1 MGFFTAAD
9 RDDFHRQLQEVLAR
23 QVGAASLDQV
33 LLFAR
38 QFFAIVGVDELSER
52 RLADLAGCCLSAWKL
67 LERFDPQAPQV
78 VLFSPDYERHG
89 WQSPHTVLQVLHADM
104 PFLVDSLHMELRRRG
119 HTVHSLQNCVLSLRR
134 GASGELLEVL
144 EPGVRGPEVRR
155 EALISLEID
164 RCASAGEQHMLAKAL
179 HEVLADVRL
188 AVGDFAPMQA
198 RVRALLAELQ
208 PSCEAVHE
216 HDCAEVGAFL
226 EWMLD
231 NHFTFLGY
239 EEFSVESREDGSGLL
254 VYDEQA
260 LLGLSRRLRSGL
272 PEAQRWVS
280 AQALAWLRAPSLLSF
295 AKADQPAR
303 VHRSAYPDYVSL
315 RQFDEGG
322 RLLRECRF
330 IGLYTS
336 PVYTESMR
344 HIPCVRGKVAE
355 VERRA
360 GFEAS
365 AHLGKSLV
373 QVLEVLPR
381 DDLFQTPVEELT
393 ATAVAI
399 VQLQERNRLRLF
411 LRRDPFGHFCYCL
424 VYVPREIYST
434 EIRLRIER
442 VLRQRLG
449 ASDCEFWTWFSESVL
464 ARVQFIL
471 RVDPHEA
478 VPVDPRSLEQEV
490 VQACRSWQDDCA
502 SLVVE
507 SFGEAQGTDLLAS
520 FAGGFPASYRERFE
534 PHMAVVDLRHLL
546 GLSAE
551 QPLAMSFYQPSLDH
565 EERLHCKIYHADA
578 PLPLSDM
585 LPILE
590 NLGLRVL
597 GEFPYRLRRQDGREF
612 WIHDYTFT
620 YAEGISVD
628 LQQLNVILQD
638 AFIHIV
644 QGVAEN
650 DGFNRLVL
658 GAGLPWR
665 EVALLRAYGRY
676 LKQIRLGFDLGYIA
690 ATLNNHADI
699 ARELVRLFKTRFYL
713 ARKLD
718 AEQLQDKQ
726 QRLEQAILGALER
739 VQVLNEDRILR
750 RYLELVRATLRSNFY
765 QAAEGGGLKDY
776 LSFKLDPQ
784 LIGEMPRPVPR
795 YEIFVYSPRVEGV
808 HLRGGKV
815 ARGGL
820 RWSDREEDYRTEV
833 LGLVKA
839 QQVKNA
845 VIVPVG
851 AKGGFVPRRLPL
863 GGTRDEIQAE
873 AIACYRI
880 FVSGL
885 LDLTDNLVDGQLLPP
900 PNVVRHDEDDP
911 YLVVAAD
918 KGTATFSDIA
928 NALAADYGFWL
939 DDAFASGGSA
949 GYDHKGMGIT
959 ARGAWVGVQ
968 RHFRERGIDVQQDSI
983 SVVGIGDM
991 AGDVFGNGLLR
1002 SDRLLL
1008 IGAFNH
1014 LHIFLDPDP
1023 DPAASF
1029 AERQRLF
1036 DLPRSTWA
1044 DYDAALISAGGGV
1057 YPRSAK
1063 SIPLSPQIRERL
1075 GIDAEQLAPNELIS
1089 ALLRA
1094 PVDLLWN
1101 GGIGTYVKSVHE
1113 SHTDV
1118 GDKAND
1124 AVRVNGRELRCKVVG
1139 EGGNLGMTQLGRVEY
1154 CLNGGACNTDF
1165 IDNAGGVTCS
1175 DHEVNIKILLGEV
1188 VRAGDLTLRQRNE
1201 LLREMTEAVAQL
1213 VLNISY
1219 RQVQALSL
1227 AQRYARGRLGEFRRL
1242 MMDLESRGRLDRAL
1256 EFLPADEELNARAV
1270 QHLGLTRPELALL
1283 LSYSKFDLKEAL
1295 LHSSLVDDP
1304 YLLEELHRAF
1314 PAQLVE
1320 RFPAAMEHHRLRRE
1334 IVSTRIAND
1343 LVDHMGMTF
1352 VQRLNES
1359 TGLSPAHIAA
1369 GWVVVRDLFELPYW
1383 WQQIE
1388 ALDHRIDPELQLR
1401 LMEELMRLGRRA
1413 TRWLLRNRRGD
1424 LDLARDVAHF
1434 APSVRALSEN
1444 IEELLEGPV
1453 LEAWQARRAELEA
1466 GGVPPVLARQMASG
1480 GDLYTLLPIIE
1491 AADVTGQPP
1500 MRVAACYYALFSELE
1515 LGWYLQQLH
1524 ALPVENNWQALARES
1539 LRDELDAQQ
1548 RALTIA
1554 VLQMAE
1560 GPVEVDERL
1569 TRWLSLNQPLVARWR
1584 HLLAELRASSASD
1597 YAVYAVANRE
1607 LQDLAQSVL
1616 RVEGDA

>member
-1 MGFFTAAD
+1 MGLFSAVD
-9 RDDFHRQLQEVLAR
+9 RDDFHRQLHEVLAR
-23 QVGAASLDQV
+23 QVEERGLGQV
-33 LLFAR
+33 DLFAR
-38 QFFAIVGVDELSER
+38 QFFASVALDELAER
-52 RLADLAGCCLSAWKL
+52 RLADLAGACLSAWRL
-67 LERFDPQAPQV
+67 LERFDPGEPQV

-89 WQSPHTVLQVLHADM
+89 WQSPHTVLQMLHADM

-119 HTVHSLQNCVLSLRR
+119 HAVHSLQNCVLSLRR
-134 GASGELLEVL
+134 GAGGELLELL
-144 EPGVRGPEVRR
+144 EAGAEGPEVRR
-155 EALISLEID
+155 EALLCLEID
-164 RCASAGEQHMLAKAL
+164 RCANAGEQHMLAKAL
-179 HEVLADVRL
+179 HEVLGDVRL

-198 RVRALLAELQ
+198 RVRALLDNLEPACLAAHVE
-208 PSCEAVHE
+208 
-216 HDCAEVGAFL
+216 DCAEVAAFL
-226 EWMLD
+226 DWLLD

-239 EEFSVESREDGSGLL
+239 EEFTVEAQADGSGLL
-254 VYDEQA
+254 VYAEDS
-260 LLGLSRRLRSGL
+260 LLGLSRRLRQGL
-272 PEAQRWVS
+272 PAAQRWVS
-280 AQALAWLRAPSLLSF
+280 AQAMAWLRAPCLLSF

-303 VHRSAYPDYVSL
+303 VHRAAYPDYVSL
-315 RQFDEGG
+315 RQFSPDGQV
-322 RLLRECRF
+322 LRECRF

-336 PVYTESMR
+336 PVYVESMR
-344 HIPCVRGKVAE
+344 HIPCVRQKVAE
-355 VERRA
+355 VIRRA
-360 GFEAS
+360 GFAPG
-365 AHLGKSLV
+365 AHLGKSLA

-399 VQLQERNRLRLF
+399 VQIQERKRLRVF
-411 LRRDPFGHFCYCL
+411 LRRDPYGHFCYCL
-424 VYVPREIYST
+424 AYVPRDIYSS
-434 EIRLRIER
+434 EILQRIER
-442 VLRQRLG
+442 VLRERLG

-471 RVDPHEA
+471 RVDPQRPAAIEA
-478 VPVDPRSLEQEV
+478 RVLEQEV
-490 VQACRSWQDDCA
+490 IQACRGWQEEFA
-502 SLVVE
+502 SLLVE
-507 SFGEAQGTDLLAS
+507 SLGEARATDLLA
-520 FAGGFPASYRERFE
+520 AGGFPAGYRERFE
-534 PHMAVVDLRHLL
+534 PHEAVVDLRHLL
-546 GLSAE
+546 ELSRE
-551 QPLAMSFYQPSLDH
+551 RPLVLRFYQAPL
-565 EERLHCKIYHADA
+565 ERGRNLHCKIYHAET
-578 PLPLSDM
+578 PLALSDM

-597 GEFPYRLRRQDGREF
+597 GEFPFRLRRHDGSQF
-612 WIHDYTFT
+612 WIHDYSFT
-620 YAEGISVD
+620 YAEGIDVD
-628 LQQLNVILQD
+628 LVQLNDILQD

-644 QGVAEN
+644 QGDAEN

-665 EVALLRAYGRY
+665 EVAVLRAYGRY

-690 ATLNNHADI
+690 ATLSNHADI
-699 ARELVRLFKTRFYL
+699 ARELIRLFKTRFYL
-713 ARKLD
+713 ARKLPVEEL
-718 AEQLQDKQ
+718 ADKQ
-726 QRLEQAILGALER
+726 QRLEQAILGALEQ

-750 RYLELVRATLRSNFY
+750 RYLELIRATLRSNFY
-765 QAAEGGGLKDY
+765 QSGADGAPKDY
-776 LSFKLDPQ
+776 LSFKLDPH
-784 LIGEMPRPVPR
+784 LISEMPRPVPR

-885 LDLTDNLVDGQLLPP
+885 LDLTDNLVEGGVVPP
-900 PNVVRHDEDDP
+900 PGVVRHDEDDP

-928 NALAADYGFWL
+928 NALSADYGFWL
-939 DDAFASGGSA
+939 GDAFASGGSA

-968 RHFRERGIDVQQDSI
+968 RHFRERGIDVQRDPI
-983 SVVGIGDM
+983 TVVGIGDM

-1002 SDRLLL
+1002 SEQLLL

-1014 LHIFLDPDP
+1014 QHIFLDPNP

-1036 DLPRSTWA
+1036 ALPRSSWA
-1044 DYDAALISAGGGV
+1044 DYDAALISPGGGV
-1057 YPRSAK
+1057 FPRSAK
-1063 SIPLSPQIRERL
+1063 SIAISPEVRARL
-1075 GIDAEQLAPNELIS
+1075 AIDAEQLPPSELIS

-1101 GGIGTYVKSVHE
+1101 GGIGTYVKSSHE
-1113 SHTDV
+1113 SHVDV

-1124 AVRVNGRELRCKVVG
+1124 ALRVDGRELRCQVVG

-1154 CLNGGACNTDF
+1154 CLRGGACNTDF

-1188 VRAGDLTLRQRNE
+1188 VRAGDLTLKQRNE
-1201 LLREMTEAVAQL
+1201 LLREMTEAVAGL
-1213 VLNISY
+1213 VLGISY

-1227 AQRYARGRLGEFRRL
+1227 AQRHARGRLGEFRRL
-1242 MMDLESRGRLDRAL
+1242 MLDLESRGRLDRAL
-1256 EFLPADEELNARAV
+1256 EFLPGDDELNARVA
-1270 QHLGLTRPELALL
+1270 QGQALTRPELALL

-1295 LHSSLVDDP
+1295 LHSPLVDDP
-1304 YLLEELHRAF
+1304 YLREELDHAF
-1314 PAQLVE
+1314 PPQLLA
-1320 RFPAAMEHHRLRRE
+1320 RFPQALEHHRLRRE
-1334 IVSTRIAND
+1334 IISTRIAND
-1343 LVDHMGMTF
+1343 LVDHMGVTF

-1359 TGLSPAHIAA
+1359 TGLSAAHIAG
-1369 GWVVVRDLFELPYW
+1369 GWVVVRDLFDLPHW

-1388 ALDHRIDPELQLR
+1388 ALDHQVDAELQLA

-1413 TRWLLRNRRGD
+1413 TRWLLRNRRSE
-1424 LDLARDVAHF
+1424 LDMARAVEHF
-1434 APSVRALSEN
+1434 APCVEALIDN
-1444 IEELLEGPV
+1444 LEELLEGPARA
-1453 LEAWQARRAELEA
+1453 AWLARREELEGA
-1466 GGVPPVLARQMASG
+1466 GVPAGLARRLASC

-1500 MRVAACYYALFSELE
+1500 MRVAACYFAVGAELE
-1515 LGWYLQQLH
+1515 LGWYLQQLN
-1524 ALPVENNWQALARES
+1524 ALPVENNWQVLARES
-1539 LRDELDAQQ
+1539 LRDDLDWQQ
-1548 RALTIA
+1548 RAITIA
-1554 VLQMAE
+1554 VLQMPE
-1560 GPVEVDERL
+1560 GPVEIDNRL
-1569 TRWLSLNQPLVARWR
+1569 TLWLAHHQPLVGRWR
-1584 HLLAELRASSASD
+1584 HLLAELRAASGSD

-1607 LQDLAQSVL
+1607 LQDLAQSAQAGV
-1616 RVEGDA
+1616 GIP